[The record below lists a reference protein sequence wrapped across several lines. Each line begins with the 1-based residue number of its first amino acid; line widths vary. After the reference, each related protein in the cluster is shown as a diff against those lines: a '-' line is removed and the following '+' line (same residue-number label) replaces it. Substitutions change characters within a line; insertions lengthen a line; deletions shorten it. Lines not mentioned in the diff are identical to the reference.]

1 METLGIIVL
10 VVIGFFVL
18 RFFSRAKSM
27 ATTVNSAVSTAQ
39 KFKMTLEMARQ
50 KVGDLASAGP
60 MTPEKQT
67 YIAYLYEVGVARSL
81 ADDMPE
87 TMCQAFVMQ
96 EARDISNLPENGD
109 SKALMQQCRESESG
123 AVGSSMGKVD
133 GKKLVDRNS
142 SQPYFVELD
151 KWVALRTPS

>member
-1 METLGIIVL
+1 METLGIIFL

-27 ATTVNSAVSTAQ
+27 ASTVNSVMSTAQ
-39 KFKMTLEMARQ
+39 KFKMTLQMARQ
-50 KVGDLASAGP
+50 KVGDLGSAGP
-60 MTPEKQT
+60 MTPEKQI
-67 YIAYLYEVGVARSL
+67 YIAYLYELGVAMSL

-96 EARDISNLPENGD
+96 EARDISELPEDGD
-109 SKALMQQCRESESG
+109 SKALMQQCRESNSG
-123 AVGSSMGKVD
+123 ENGASMGKVD
-133 GKKLVDRNS
+133 GRKLADCNS

-151 KWVALRTPS
+151 KWLAQRTVS

>member
-27 ATTVNSAVSTAQ
+27 ATTANAVVSTAQ
-39 KFKMTLEMARQ
+39 KFKMTVQMARQ
-50 KVGDLASAGP
+50 KAGDLVSPGP

-67 YIAYLYEVGVARSL
+67 YISYLYEIGVAMSV
-81 ADDMPE
+81 ADNMPE
-87 TMCQAFVMQ
+87 TMCQAFVM
-96 EARDISNLPENGD
+96 EEVRAISGLPEDAD
-109 SKALMQQCRESESG
+109 SKALMQRCRESESG
-123 AVGSSMGKVD
+123 TIGSSMGKID
-133 GKKLVDRNS
+133 GRKLADRNS

-151 KWVALRTPS
+151 GWVAHGAAS